1 MPTATLS
8 RVMIAAM
15 VGQVAEDLIR
25 DGWKALAGADWDAAC
40 SCFERAG
47 EFRETAETL
56 DGLGRALHFQREY
69 PRAIEATERSFAA
82 YRQEGMTVE
91 AADRARWL
99 AFLHGAINGNMAVAS
114 GWMGRAASLLE
125 GAEEC
130 AGHGWLVLDRAP
142 FTDDAEE
149 RHRLATAAL
158 AIARRFGDVDL
169 EFDALSLLGESH
181 VAAGRVGEGMK
192 LLDQAMTAVSAG
204 EVVGVVPVG
213 DIYCRLL
220 SACEMAR
227 DVARAEEWMAV
238 AGSFGAWSDFVSPV
252 CRTHFG
258 GILVAIGRWNEAEEQ
273 LLAALHTL
281 NSGYRGISGWP
292 LGKLA
297 DLRVR
302 QGRYDEARRMT
313 EGHESHPV
321 ARRVLAAVALGRGEV
336 GLAEEL
342 VSLCLDSGAAANPNC
357 APVLEMLVQ
366 IRVARDDVPA
376 ASEALEQLENVAA
389 NSGDVVAAAFAE
401 LAAGRVRAAE
411 HDRRASV
418 HLQAALR
425 GFTALQLPL
434 EAARAQRELARA
446 LAEDAPEAAVAEA
459 RPALR
464 AFERIGATADA
475 DATAALLRR
484 LGAGGRAFPKQ
495 FGELTKRET
504 EVLALLAD
512 GCSNEEIAQRLVISR
527 RTAEHH
533 VAHVLSKLGLRNR
546 AEAAAY
552 AVRQRSQ
559 DS

>member
-1 MPTATLS
+1 
-8 RVMIAAM
+8 MIAAM
-15 VGQVAEDLIR
+15 EAGVADGLIR
-25 DGWKALAGADWDAAC
+25 DGWKALAEADWDAAR

-47 EFRETAETL
+47 ELEEIAETL
-56 DGLGRALHFQREY
+56 DGLGRALHFQGNY
-69 PRAIEATERSFAA
+69 PRAIEVTERAFAA
-82 YRQEGMTVE
+82 YRKEGMNVE

-99 AFLHGAINGNMAVAS
+99 AFLHGAVNSNMVVAG
-114 GWMGRAASLLE
+114 GWMERAASLLE
-125 GAEEC
+125 DAEEC
-130 AGHGWLVLDRAP
+130 VGHGWLVLDRAP

-169 EFDALSLLGESH
+169 EYDALSLLGESY

-192 LLDQAMTAVSAG
+192 LLDQAMAAVSAG

-220 SACEMAR
+220 SACESAL
-227 DVARAEEWMAV
+227 DVARAEEWMTV

-252 CRTHFG
+252 CRTHYG
-258 GILVAIGRWNEAEEQ
+258 GILIAIGRWSEAEEQ
-273 LLAALHTL
+273 LLAALRTFE
-281 NSGYRGISGWP
+281 SSYRGMSGWP

-302 QGRYDEARRMT
+302 QGRFDEARRMT

-321 ARRVLAAVALGRGEV
+321 ARRVLAAVALGRGEI

-342 VSLCLDSGAAANPNC
+342 LSLCLEGEAAADPRC
-357 APVLEMLVQ
+357 TPVLEMLVQ
-366 IRVARDDVPA
+366 IRIARDDLPG
-376 ASEALEQLENVAA
+376 ASEALERLRSVAGA
-389 NSGDVVAAAFAE
+389 SRDGVAAAFAE
-401 LAAGRVRAAE
+401 LAAGRIRAAE
-411 HDRRASV
+411 GDERASG

-425 GFTALQLPL
+425 GFIVLQLPL
-434 EAARAQRELARA
+434 EAARAQRELAGA
-446 LAEDAPEAAVAEA
+446 LADHAPEAAVAEA
-459 RPALR
+459 RLALR

-475 DATAALLRR
+475 DATAALLRSV
-484 LGAGGRAFPKQ
+484 GAGGRAFPKH

-533 VAHVLSKLGLRNR
+533 VAHILSKLGLRGR
-546 AEAAAY
+546 AEAVAH
-552 AVRQRSQ
+552 VLRERSEGP
-559 DS
+559 